1 MSEDVQKAIELAWYI
16 DSHRGKGKFEQ
27 APGIGGG

>member
-1 MSEDVQKAIELAWYI
+1 MSEDVQKAIELAWY